1 MWTLLRLAV
10 RNVLRNRSR
19 SAFTVAAIAF
29 GVMMSLFLG
38 GFSGGFIRV
47 MIEDT
52 VLGKVGAL
60 QVHRR
65 GYDDAKESDPLK
77 FDMPEGSELAAK
89 ILSTPGVTGATARI
103 HFTGLI
109 NNGSSSTMIAGIGED
124 PVQEYKVLPLATR
137 GLVGK
142 ALSVEAPS
150 AGVVGFELA
159 NAMAV
164 KPGSSVTLQAA
175 TRGGQQNALDL
186 DVAGTVNNNA
196 PMESKRMVHV
206 PLAWAQ
212 DLLDMKGRVTEY
224 AVGVAEIEDADRIAA
239 DLQRRLG
246 QDYQVQTWRVLR
258 ANLADII
265 RIQEV
270 ILAVVSSV
278 FLIIAVVGVVNTMLM
293 SVLERTREIGTMMAV
308 GVKRGQ
314 VLLLFIMEAAALAGI
329 GVSLGAAGGFGIIA
343 VIVQTGGIKLTAPG
357 STALVAI
364 LPSPQP
370 WIIITAIGLST
381 IGSLCAAIWP
391 AFRASRLR
399 PVEALRAL

>member
-19 SAFTVAAIAF
+19 SAFTVSAIAF

-77 FDMPEGSELAAK
+77 FDMPQGGEIVAK
-89 ILSTPGVTGATARI
+89 ILATPGVTGVTS
-103 HFTGLI
+103 HVNFTGLI
-109 NNGSSSTMIAGIGED
+109 NNGSSSTMIAGIAED
-124 PVQEYKVLPLATR
+124 PLQEYKVLPLATR
-137 GLVGK
+137 GLAGK
-142 ALSVEAPS
+142 ALSVDTPS
-150 AGVVGFELA
+150 AGVVGYELA
-159 NAMAV
+159 NAMGV
-164 KPGSSVTLQAA
+164 KAGSSVTLQAA
-175 TRGGQQNALDL
+175 TRGGQQNALDM

-212 DLLDMKGRVTEY
+212 ELLDMKGRVTEY
-224 AVGVAEIEDADRIAA
+224 AIAVARLEDVDRIAA
-239 DLQRRLG
+239 DMQRRLG
-246 QDYQVQTWRVLR
+246 KDYQVQTWSELR

-265 RIQEV
+265 KIQEV

-314 VLLLFIMEAAALAGI
+314 VMLLFMMEAAALACI
-329 GVSLGAAGGFGIIA
+329 GVGAGAAGGFGVLA
-343 VIVQTGGIKLTAPG
+343 VIVRAGGIKLTAPG
-357 STALVAI
+357 STSFIAI
-364 LPSPQP
+364 LPAPQP
-370 WIIITAIGLST
+370 WIIITAVGLST
-381 IGSLCAAIWP
+381 VGSLCAAVWP

-399 PVEALRAL
+399 PVEALRAV